1 MPRDDKTKISND
13 GLRYKSKTGG
23 SPFGT
28 EGRTGD
34 TMTSGFVASTNPEVM
49 ALLSAFLEAPPS
61 SVLTALPLKRRPRWR
76 LNLQHRAPTVDHRAA
91 RSTTANPLKKGVTR
105 VTPFF

>member
-1 MPRDDKTKISND
+1 MNLQYGSHPEFYIEIKKETMPRDDKTKISND

-34 TMTSGFVASTNPEVM
+34 TMSCIKCGIHKSRSHGSFKR
-49 ALLSAFLEAPPS
+49 LLG
-61 SVLTALPLKRRPRWR
+61 
-76 LNLQHRAPTVDHRAA
+76 
-91 RSTTANPLKKGVTR
+91 STTFVCFDCSPPKEVIKPAAKTQAPSAGS
-105 VTPFF
+105 

>member
-13 GLRYKSKTGG
+13 GLRYKSKAGG

-34 TMTSGFVASTNPEVM
+34 TMSCIKCGVHKSRSNGSFKR
-49 ALLSAFLEAPPS
+49 LLG
-61 SVLTALPLKRRPRWR
+61 
-76 LNLQHRAPTVDHRAA
+76 
-91 RSTTANPLKKGVTR
+91 STTFVCFDCSPPKPAPQAPIAA
-105 VTPFF
+105 TPTPASLQDKSAEA